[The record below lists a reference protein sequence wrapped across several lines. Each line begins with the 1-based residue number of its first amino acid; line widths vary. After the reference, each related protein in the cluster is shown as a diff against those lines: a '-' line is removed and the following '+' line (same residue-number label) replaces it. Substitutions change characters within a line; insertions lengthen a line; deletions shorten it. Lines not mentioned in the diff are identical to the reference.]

1 VRRPLPP
8 LVFVLTRLLPP
19 SLLANL
25 DLDLRRLLAVE
36 VLFELLR
43 KMLVS
48 LLRLVNPLNPSL
60 NGNAKNANRVKPL
73 LLLQ

>member
-8 LVFVLTRLLPP
+8 LVFVVTRLLPP

-25 DLDLRRLLAVE
+25 DLDLRWLLVVE
-36 VLFELLR
+36 VLFEPLR
-43 KMLVS
+43 KKLVS
-48 LLRLVNPLNPSL
+48 LLRLLNPSL
-60 NGNAKNANRVKPL
+60 NGYAKNVNRVKPL